1 MARVGSVHRRGRTA
15 PPIDALELEVFRAL
29 FSSIAEEMGVVLQ
42 RSAQSPNIK
51 ERRDYSCA
59 LFDDAGTLV
68 AQAAHIPVH
77 LGSAPLS
84 VRAAMAEHDF
94 APGES
99 VLLNDPFRGGTHLPD
114 LTLVSPVFLPR
125 VGRPRAGRG
134 GRGGRARPTS
144 SSPRARTTPTSAA
157 PSPARWR
164 RAATSSARGS

>member
-1 MARVGSVHRRGRTA
+1 MARAVARTSE
-15 PPIDALELEVFRAL
+15 ALELEVFRAL
-29 FSSIAEEMGVVLQ
+29 FASIAEEMGVVLQ

-84 VRAAMAEHDF
+84 VRAAMAEHSF

-99 VLLNDPFRGGTHLPD
+99 VVLNDPFRGGTHLPD
-114 LTLVSPVFLPR
+114 LTLVSPVF
-125 VGRPRAGRG
+125 VAG
-134 GRGGRARPTS
+134 GRTRRPDFFVATRAHHADIGGAEP
-144 SSPRARTTPTSAA
+144 
-157 PSPARWR
+157 
-164 RAATSSARGS
+164 GSM